1 MQKILPIIETIII
14 TLSFIISYLIF
25 IPNLHIEYVYIFIL
39 GVIAFIML
47 SYTYNLYKNHNLFQ
61 YLISSITIWTIIAG
75 VIFTSIFIFKFDE
88 IGRKVIIFWLIL
100 NPILL
105 IIWRIIFRKI
115 SRMRATNILI
125 VDNNYPWTTF
135 EQHKL
140 DKQNIKIFNK
150 DNDILEC
157 IKNNNIKQ
165 IVIND
170 NLDIKTATHLNLAGV
185 EILTFEHFM
194 EKYLRKCYLDGNLN
208 YLDEIKKFNN
218 KQKFI
223 KNIIDYFTSI
233 VLIILTLPIMLFAI
247 VKIKKESPGKVIF
260 TQHRVGVF
268 GKEFTVYKFRSM
280 FKDAEKDG
288 AKFATKNDPRVFK
301 FGEIMRKTRIDELP
315 QIFNILKGEMS
326 LIGPRPE
333 RKYWID
339 QFEKDLPYYHE
350 RHLIKPGLS
359 GWAQVNYPYGAD
371 IKDTKQKLMYDLYYI
386 KNWSLALELETMV
399 KTLLVIFSKKGL

>member
-25 IPNLHIEYVYIFIL
+25 TPNLHIEYVYIFIL

-61 YLISSITIWTIIAG
+61 YLISSITIWSIIAG
-75 VIFTSIFIFKFDE
+75 VIFASIFIFKFDE

-115 SRMRATNILI
+115 SRMSATNILI
-125 VDNNYPWTTF
+125 VDNNYPWTKF

-140 DKQNIKIFNK
+140 DKQNIKIFNN
-150 DNDILEC
+150 DDDILEY

-170 NLDIKTATHLNLAGV
+170 NLDIKTLTHLNLAGV
-185 EILTFEHFM
+185 EILTFNHFM

-223 KNIIDYFTSI
+223 KNIIDYFASI

-260 TQHRVGVF
+260 TQQRVGIF
-268 GKEFTVYKFRSM
+268 GREFTVYKFRSM
-280 FKDAEKDG
+280 FENSHFDPY
-288 AKFATKNDPRVFK
+288 TKQNDTRIFP
-301 FGEIMRKTRIDELP
+301 FGNIMRKTRIDELP
-315 QIFNILKGEMS
+315 QLFNILKGQMS
-326 LIGPRPE
+326 LIGPRAE
-333 RKYWID
+333 WDILVENY
-339 QFEKDLPYYHE
+339 EKEIPYYNL

-359 GWAQVNYPYGAD
+359 GWAQVNYPYGAN
-371 IKDTKQKLMYDLYYI
+371 IEDTKQKLMYDLYYI

-399 KTLLVIFSKKGL
+399 KTLLVIFGKKGI